1 MEKML
6 RDAARPTPDPERAF
20 KSLATFSDNN
30 PDYADKLKADI
41 TPVSLL
47 FSYSQFLANFCIS
60 NPDKLFNTLDE
71 IDKAAGMESLSAS
84 LREKLMSSD

>member
-6 RDAARPTPDPERAF
+6 RDAAGLTPDPERAF
-20 KSLATFSDNN
+20 KSLTTFSDNN
-30 PDYADKLKADI
+30 PDYTDKLKADI

-60 NPDKLFNTLDE
+60 NPEILFDTLAE

-84 LREKLMSSD
+84 LREN